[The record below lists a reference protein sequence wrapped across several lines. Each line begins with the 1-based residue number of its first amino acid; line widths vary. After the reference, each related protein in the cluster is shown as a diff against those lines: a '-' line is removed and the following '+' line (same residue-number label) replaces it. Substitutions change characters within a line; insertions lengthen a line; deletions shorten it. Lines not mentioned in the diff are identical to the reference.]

1 MKRALWIAAV
11 ALALSNSPAD
21 EWLDA
26 TMPRLIL
33 LAIPA
38 WATLG
43 ILAACR
49 SGGAWTRG
57 NRYGLTGLT
66 WALGALGFW
75 MIPRSVDAIRT
86 SEVADQLMH
95 ASMLSAGAA
104 LALSWRAMPFVVRGV
119 LGIYAAAM
127 TIALGFIYSSYSA
140 LLCGTF
146 DLAQQRQ
153 AGTWLLRL
161 SPLLV
166 LLVVASGMVS
176 LRASGRQRDGERSGS
191 PTSGSSP
198 RTLNPTSLEQEAP
211 S

>member
-1 MKRALWIAAV
+1 MRRALWIAAA
-11 ALALSNSPAD
+11 ALALSNSRAD

-26 TMPRLIL
+26 TMPRLVL
-33 LAIPA
+33 LALPA
-38 WATLG
+38 WAALG
-43 ILAACR
+43 ILAVGR
-49 SGGAWTRG
+49 SGRTWTRG
-57 NRYGLTGLT
+57 NRYGLTGLAC
-66 WALGALGFW
+66 ALGALAFW

-95 ASMLSAGAA
+95 ASMLGAGAA
-104 LALSWRAMPFVVRGV
+104 LAASWRIMPFVVRGV

-153 AGTWLLRL
+153 TGTWLLRL
-161 SPLLV
+161 SPLVV
-166 LLVVASGMVS
+166 LLVVAAGMAA
-176 LRASGRQRDGERSGS
+176 LRTAARDRERRRV
-191 PTSGSSP
+191 GSSP
-198 RTLNPTSLEQEAP
+198 PEPDPGALNHAPLEQEVP